1 MITGDNPITAGA
13 IGESLGL
20 GPGAISGTEFQ
31 ALSDEEV
38 VRRLPQLHVF
48 GRVTP
53 EDKLRLARLMQA
65 EGQIVAA
72 TGDAV
77 NDAVALKQADIGV
90 AMGSGSEV
98 TKQAAR
104 MILTDDNFGTLVH
117 AVELGR
123 RVYDK
128 VVAYVRFQMTQ
139 LLSMVMLFVAATA
152 FNINDGVAMTPLMV
166 LYLLFFV
173 TVAGV
178 IVIAVD
184 PGDPD
189 VMSRPPRDPKLP
201 IANRGAITSW
211 VIYAAVL
218 FVAAFLPLVIGPDE
232 PKVNAPSVSLTMT
245 FAVMGFGTIFNALA
259 NRRDPGS
266 GLGPPIL
273 KALLISAVAAFMIAI
288 ATELPGLQ
296 KGLLTTEL
304 SGRQWF
310 ACVGLAALLPIV
322 IEGRKFLRRRATPDE
337 VLDVRRAIQPNFML

>member
-1 MITGDNPITAGA
+1 
-13 IGESLGL
+13 
-20 GPGAISGTEFQ
+20 
-31 ALSDEEV
+31 
-38 VRRLPQLHVF
+38 
-48 GRVTP
+48 
-53 EDKLRLARLMQA
+53 
-65 EGQIVAA
+65 
-72 TGDAV
+72 
-77 NDAVALKQADIGV
+77 
-90 AMGSGSEV
+90 
-98 TKQAAR
+98 
-104 MILTDDNFGTLVH
+104 
-117 AVELGR
+117 
-123 RVYDK
+123 
-128 VVAYVRFQMTQ
+128 
-139 LLSMVMLFVAATA
+139 
-152 FNINDGVAMTPLMV
+152 V

-178 IVIAVD
+178 IIIAVD

-218 FVAAFLPLVIGPDE
+218 FIAAFLPLVIGPDD
-232 PKVNAPSVSLTMT
+232 PKVNEPSVSLTMT

-296 KGLLTTEL
+296 KGLLTTQL

-322 IEGRKFLRRRATPDE
+322 IEGRKYLRRRKTPDE